1 MFFATN
7 ALTDYISLFMIR
19 PLLNFCGA
27 KPVFAVV
34 TGTLL
39 LVVNFGALLRLLILY
54 AMALA
59 MFGISQ

>member
-7 ALTDYISLFMIR
+7 ALTDYFSLFMIR
-19 PLLNFCGA
+19 PWLNFCGA

-39 LVVNFGALLRLLILY
+39 W
-54 AMALA
+54 
-59 MFGISQ
+59 